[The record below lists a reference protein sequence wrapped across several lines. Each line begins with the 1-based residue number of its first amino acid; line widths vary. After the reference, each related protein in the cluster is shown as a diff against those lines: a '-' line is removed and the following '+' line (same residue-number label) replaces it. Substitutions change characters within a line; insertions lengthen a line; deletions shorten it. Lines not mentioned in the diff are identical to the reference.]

1 MAKTLAIVL
10 LGVDKLGK
18 AFKSAGTGLDK
29 LETRLERFQ
38 GAATAVGIGAGAAL
52 LGGLNETLNRDA
64 GKGLLTAQLGL
75 TAKEAD
81 RVGKV
86 AGDLFAS
93 GFGDSMESV
102 NDAVKS
108 VVQNMDGMKG
118 ASASAL
124 KDTAGRALNV
134 AKIMGED
141 VSKVTAS
148 VSTLMKTGLT
158 PNAKE
163 AFDVILRGTQL
174 GANKQQDLLDTLTE
188 YPTLFRNMG
197 LDAKAATGLLVQGLQ
212 AGARDS
218 DKVADAIKEFSIRAV
233 DGSKL
238 TAQGFQMIGLD
249 AGKMGAAIGKGGASA
264 SKALDLTLTKL
275 RGIEDPVL
283 RSQAAVALFGTQA
296 EDLGAALFALDPSS
310 AGKKLDGF
318 KGSVDRAGQA
328 MSQTASGN
336 IEAFKRQVIDAFVTT
351 LGTHVVPKIQA
362 FIALMKNL
370 GISPTTFL
378 ILGGALAALALS
390 VKLVSVATAVWRG
403 LAIAAGA
410 ASKVWAAGVWLVN
423 AAMRANP
430 IGIVITIIMALV
442 AAVVVAYQKSET
454 FRNVVQIAWRG
465 IQMAVSHA
473 WNNIIKPAFSALVSF
488 YQTVLAPAVTWF
500 WKNIIQPAW
509 KGITFAVEVAW
520 GILKIIFAA
529 IDAVLRRVVAPV
541 VTWLWKNVIQ
551 PAWKGI
557 SFAINVAWG
566 ILKIIFAAIDTMI
579 RRVVA
584 PVILW
589 LWKTIIAPAWTAI
602 KTVISTVWN
611 SGIKPVFENVKKG
624 VELVGKAFESAKNFI
639 GRVWDKI
646 RDLAMK
652 PVRFIVQTVYTKGIK
667 GVWDKVAKFV
677 GAQPLPAAP
686 AFAAGGP
693 VRQGTTSTADDV
705 LIRASRNEFVVN
717 AASTRRNMG
726 LIDYVNRNGKNK
738 DVLKEMSL
746 AGDPGGVVPGFADGG
761 IVGWVKGWAS
771 KAKNFFEDGLAKALD
786 GVMGPINGL
795 IDRTLGTTGIGGMVG
810 GVPKKYMKDMRSWL
824 MSRKDKLEG
833 GGPGAQGAVHAARKQ
848 IGVPYSWGGGGL
860 HGPTR
865 GIQQGANITG
875 FDCSSLMRY
884 GWYQS
889 TKKVMPRT
897 TYTQWPWLDKVGT
910 PRPGDLGFPHAG
922 HVFMA
927 SGKNKIIEAPYTG
940 ARVREV
946 PMRGAKWGRPPAS
959 FSRADNGQTVLE
971 PGMNGVYNGT
981 GAREPLVDPRMAG
994 GTTIKE
1000 LHVHVPMGADEVQV
1014 GRTVLKAIQAAVRRD
1029 GKAGVKAIL
1038 P

>member
-29 LETRLERFQ
+29 LETKLERFQ
-38 GAATAVGIGAGAAL
+38 GTATAVGIGAGAAL

-86 AGDLFAS
+86 SGDLFAA

-124 KDTAGRALNV
+124 KDTAGRALNL

-148 VSTLMKTGLT
+148 VSTLMKTGLAK
-158 PNAKE
+158 NSKE

-197 LDAKAATGLLVQGLQ
+197 LDAQAATGLLVQGLQ

-283 RSQAAVALFGTQA
+283 RGQAAVALFGTQA

-310 AGKKLDGF
+310 AAKKLDGF
-318 KGSVDRAGQA
+318 KGSTDRAGQA
-328 MSQTASGN
+328 MSQTASGA
-336 IEAFKRQVIDAFVTT
+336 IEQFKRQIIGTFVDT
-351 LGTHVVPKIQA
+351 LGTHVVPKIQS
-362 FIALMKNL
+362 FIALMKGM
-370 GISPTTFL
+370 GISPATFL
-378 ILGGALAALALS
+378 AVGGALAALALS

-430 IGIVITIIMALV
+430 IGIVITILLALV
-442 AAVVVAYQKSET
+442 AAVTLAYQKSET
-454 FRNVVQIAWRG
+454 FRNVVQIVWRG

-541 VTWLWKNVIQ
+541 VTWLWKNIIQ

-557 SFAINVAWG
+557 SFAIDVAWG
-566 ILKIIFAAIDTMI
+566 ILKIIFAAIDTVI

-589 LWKTIIAPAWTAI
+589 LWKTIISPAWNAI

-639 GRVWDKI
+639 GRVWDKV

-652 PVRFIVQTVYTKGIK
+652 PIRFVVETVYTKGIK

-677 GAQPLPAAP
+677 GADPLPAAP
-686 AFAAGGP
+686 RFAAGGP
-693 VRQGTTSTADDV
+693 VRQGTTSKADDV

-717 AASTRRNMG
+717 AAATRRNAG

-746 AGDPGGVVPGFADGG
+746 AGDPGGVIPGFADGG

-833 GGPGAQGAVHAARKQ
+833 GGPGAQGAVKAARRQ

-865 GIQQGANITG
+865 GIEQGSNITG

-897 TYTQWPWLDKVGT
+897 TYTQWPWLNKVGT
-910 PRPGDLGFPHAG
+910 PRPGDLGFPHMG

-927 SGKNKIIEAPYTG
+927 SGKNRIIEAPYTG

-946 PMRGAKWGRPPAS
+946 PMRGARWGRPPAS

-981 GAREPLVDPRMAG
+981 GAREPLVDPRMTG

-1014 GRTVLKAIQAAVRRD
+1014 GRTVLKAIQAAVKRD